1 MKKLIF
7 SIAVIALVSCGK
19 KKTVNYALFKGNIK
33 NPNSKELSIL
43 NEKNELVKTIKVLDD
58 GSFADTIFNANGYHS
73 FRDGKESSS
82 FYLKDGY
89 DLSLQMDAKEFDESI
104 VYSGEGN
111 DINNFL
117 AQKYLIRER
126 AGSME
131 ELYSL
136 NEATYIAKME
146 GVNKELEK
154 ALENLDS
161 DFAKEEK
168 VNLNY
173 EYLSHLT
180 NYQPAHR
187 YFSKNNEFKVSD
199 AFPLNLDKLD
209 LSNEEHF
216 KKYNSY
222 KSIVRYHFSKTARKN
237 AKNKNISYEDA
248 AIEFIS
254 SHKSELI
261 KNNLIE
267 EIAFQITS
275 SNPKSELLYNA
286 IMKISNDEALKER
299 LTKQFEAIQKLAAGK
314 TSPTFVNYENNAGG
328 TTSLADLKGKY
339 VYIDLWATWC
349 KPCKAEIPF
358 LKKVEKKY
366 SDKNIEFVSIS
377 IDTKA
382 DHDTWKQ
389 MIKDKELGGIQLMAD
404 NDWKSKFILDY
415 QVQGIPHFILIDPE
429 GNIVKSFAP
438 RPSDKKL
445 IELFDELKI

>member
-7 SIAVIALVSCGK
+7 GIAAIALASCGK
-19 KKTVNYALFKGNIK
+19 EKTVNYALFKGNIK
-33 NPNSKELSIL
+33 NQNSKELSIL
-43 NEKNELVKTIKVLDD
+43 NDKNELVKTIKVSDD
-58 GSFADTIFNANGYHS
+58 GSFTDTIFNANGHHRFS
-73 FRDGKESSS
+73 DGKESSS

-117 AQKYLIRER
+117 AQKYLIKER
-126 AGSME
+126 AGSMDK
-131 ELYSL
+131 LYSL
-136 NEATYIAKME
+136 DEVAYIAKME
-146 GVNKELEK
+146 AVNKELEK
-154 ALENLDS
+154 SLENLDS

-168 VNLNY
+168 VNLKY

-199 AFPLNLDKLD
+199 TFPLNLEKLD
-209 LSNEEHF
+209 VNNEDHF

-222 KSIVRYHFSKTARKN
+222 KSIVRYYFSKTAREN
-237 AKNKNISYEDA
+237 ARNKNISYEDA
-248 AIEFIS
+248 AFDYIEAS
-254 SHKSELI
+254 KSEII
-261 KNNLIE
+261 KNNLLE
-267 EIAFQITS
+267 GMAFQIS
-275 SNPKSELLYNA
+275 ASNPKSEILYKA
-286 IMKISNDEALKER
+286 IMRISKDEALKER
-299 LTKQFEAIQKLAAGK
+299 LTKQFEGIQKLAVGK
-314 TSPTFVNYENNAGG
+314 ASPTFENYENNAGG

-349 KPCKAEIPF
+349 QPCKAEIPF
-358 LKKVEKKY
+358 LKKVEEKY

-377 IDTKA
+377 IDTET
-382 DHDTWKQ
+382 DHDTWKK
-389 MIKDKELGGIQLMAD
+389 MIQDQKLGGIQLMAD
-404 NDWKSKFILDY
+404 KNWQSKFVLDY

-429 GNIVKSFAP
+429 GNIVKSYAP

-445 IELFDELKI
+445 IELFDELNI